1 MSNEILDLTSISKTL
16 DNMCQQILPDLLPG
30 GKLVG
35 LEWCCANIYGQPGN
49 SFKYNI
55 EKHAFKDFADSDEG
69 GKGIAAL
76 YGKQKSIDWGAAVKQ
91 LHERYIGTAT
101 PVIKYNYPVKADREK
116 SSIIK
121 PPLDCNPPD
130 FPLNS
135 EQWRYCNERGE
146 TLYYV
151 VKFKDSSGKK
161 SFYPL
166 SFSSD
171 NIWVKKQYNEHVLY
185 GLEDLAK
192 DLTKPVLIVEGEKCK
207 DAAKKHMKAYISVT
221 WDGGAQSWKRT
232 DWSVLKGRKVLL
244 WPDADEPGRK
254 AMNDIAAH
262 LLNNN
267 IVTELKMINTDKS
280 DGWDCY
286 DAFEVDKW
294 DYKSFAAWAKPL
306 TSVHVPTKIVEVIEE
321 SQEEIP
327 ASNAVEDLTDLIPTQ
342 DFPVSPNMQMRFID
356 LGMQFSDIRQTKVV
370 MNASNVAKI
379 IRADFPNIVWRD
391 VFYGKIFTKWRTGVE
406 RQWSD
411 NDTNNLFIEMQH
423 HYELAKIGKGNIE
436 DAINFVASKNE
447 KNEPKEWLESLKWD
461 GARRIMDFFSKEM
474 GAEDSAYTRA
484 VSKNFWVAIVARIM
498 EPGCKADE
506 MVVLEGKQGTYKTTS
521 LEIIGGKW
529 YGEVNCDI
537 ASKDFD
543 QGLKGKI
550 LVEFGELANLRKA
563 DVETIKRKL
572 STRVDE
578 YRPSYGRHVE
588 QHPRTCIFVGT
599 TNETEY
605 LKDPTGNR
613 RFWPMKIQRADTDSI
628 RKNRDQYFAEALAC
642 YKAGDRWHEVPW
654 DEAEQVRASRFEVDE
669 IASEVEKLL
678 KEGRYQTSYFSLVDV
693 WKDLGGMVDKFSRKD
708 QQRIGAILRELGCK
722 KVYIRT
728 DDKTTR
734 GWSV

>member
-55 EKHAFKDFADSDEG
+55 EKHAFKDFADSDGG
-69 GKGIAAL
+69 GKGLAAL
-76 YGKQKSIDWGAAVKQ
+76 YSKQKSMDWGAAVKE
-91 LHERYIGTAT
+91 LHQRYIGTAA
-101 PVIKYNYPVKADREK
+101 PIIKYNYPVKEDREK
-116 SSIIK
+116 ISIIK
-121 PPLDCNPPD
+121 PPLDCGEPD
-130 FPLNS
+130 FPANS
-135 EQWRYCNERGE
+135 ERWKYTNERGE
-146 TLYYV
+146 TLYYI
-151 VKFKDSSGKK
+151 VKFKDNSGKK
-161 SFYPL
+161 MFYPL
-166 SFSSD
+166 SFTTD
-171 NIWVKKQYNEHVLY
+171 NLWVKKQYSEHVLY
-185 GLEDLAK
+185 GLDDLAK

-207 DAAKKHMKAYISVT
+207 DAAKKHMKAYIAVT

-232 DWSVLKGRKVLL
+232 DWSVLKGRKALL
-244 WPDADEPGRK
+244 WPDADAPGIK

-267 IVTELKMINTDKS
+267 IVTELKMINTDKK
-280 DGWDCY
+280 DGWDCS
-286 DAFEVDKW
+286 DAFDLEGW
-294 DYKSFAAWAKPL
+294 DYKTFASWARPI
-306 TSVHVPTKIVEVIEE
+306 TSVHVPVKQVEVIEE

-423 HYELAKIGKGNIE
+423 HYELAKIGKSNIE

-447 KNEPKEWLESLKWD
+447 KNEPKEWLQSLKWD
-461 GARRIMDFFSKEM
+461 GTSRITDFFSKEM
-474 GAEDSAYTRA
+474 GAEESSYTRA

-498 EPGCKADE
+498 DPGCKADE

-572 STRVDE
+572 STRIDE

-613 RFWPMKIQRADTDSI
+613 RFWPMKIQRADTESI
-628 RKNRDQYFAEALAC
+628 KKNRDQYFAEALAR
-642 YKAGDRWHEVPW
+642 YKDGDRWHEVPW

-669 IASEVEKLL
+669 IASEIEKLL
-678 KEGRYQTSYFSLVDV
+678 KEGRYQTSYFSLVDI

-708 QQRIGAILRELGCK
+708 QQRIGSILRELGCK

-734 GWSV
+734 GWSI